1 MGLSIV
7 ILAAGEGRRMKTDK
21 PKPLVNLADLP
32 LVQYP
37 LNTAKALK
45 PERIVLVTGYKKD
58 EVKKYVL
65 EIMQVIL
72 FFANKKR
79 GLVPGM
85 PLNKQHPICP
95 IQGKL

>member
-58 EVKKYVL
+58 EVKNMCLK
-65 EIMQVIL
+65 IMQVIL
-72 FFANKKR
+72 FFANKRKAWYWT
-79 GLVPGM
+79 
-85 PLNKQHPICP
+85 CC
-95 IQGKL
+95 